1 MDTVNRLLIVIR
13 QTMDEWLR
21 VRWSEIHFTQEDTAL
36 FLLIVLLAI
45 SVFTLLARR
54 LWSLKAGRTHVS
66 LPAVLPVMRRSYASA
81 ARHGAFLV
89 FALGIPF
96 FAIALAAPQTGFT
109 REEVSYPGRRVALV
123 IDSSNSMVMSF
134 KSATLKAQGGAAF
147 YTAVAAAERF
157 MRVRMSG
164 PYRDLMALIRFGN
177 YAYVVTPF
185 TTDYQNILQSIEL
198 VGTPAEWGRFDDSGT
213 TIIQSIEE
221 GLALF
226 KTFNFLN
233 ASGNLLLIFTDGR
246 DDQATL
252 NGKHLDEIMADAR
265 RSRIPVYM
273 IRTAFNMKFGGVPQD
288 ALWKAAVEASGGRF
302 YVAAGED
309 DILQAIRDIDRLSPG
324 KINVREYTSQQP
336 RFSGYALIAV
346 ALWLT
351 AGLLKLGVPYF
362 RTFP

>member
-1 MDTVNRLLIVIR
+1 VETLNRLLIVIR
-13 QTMDEWLR
+13 ETLDEWLR
-21 VRWSEIHFTQEDTAL
+21 VRWSELYFAEKEAAV
-36 FLLIVLLAI
+36 FLLVVLLAI
-45 SVFTLLARR
+45 SVFMVAARR
-54 LWSLKAGRTHVS
+54 LRSRKPGRTHVS

-81 ARHGAFLV
+81 IRHGALIV

-123 IDSSNSMVMSF
+123 IDSSNSMVMKF
-134 KSATLKAQGGAAF
+134 DAGTLKPQGGAAF
-147 YTAVAAAERF
+147 YTAVAAAEYF

-164 PYRDLMALIRFGN
+164 PYHDLMALIRFGN

-185 TTDYQNILQSIEL
+185 TTDYQNILLSIGLIGNPE
-198 VGTPAEWGRFDDSGT
+198 EWGRFDDAGT
-213 TIIQSIEE
+213 TIIQAIEE

-226 KTFNFLN
+226 KTFDFLN
-233 ASGNLLLIFTDGR
+233 ASGNLLVLFTDGR

-252 NGKHLDEIMADAR
+252 NGRRLDEIMSEAR
-265 RSRIPVYM
+265 KFKVPVYM
-273 IRTAFNMKFGGVPQD
+273 IRTAFGTKFGGVKQD
-288 ALWKAAVEASGGRF
+288 ELWKSAVEASGGRF
-302 YVAAGED
+302 YVAAEEK
-309 DILQAIRDIDRLSPG
+309 DILEAIRDIDRLSPG
-324 KINVREYTSQQP
+324 KINVREYTSQEP

-351 AGLLKLGVPYF
+351 AGLLKVSVPYF